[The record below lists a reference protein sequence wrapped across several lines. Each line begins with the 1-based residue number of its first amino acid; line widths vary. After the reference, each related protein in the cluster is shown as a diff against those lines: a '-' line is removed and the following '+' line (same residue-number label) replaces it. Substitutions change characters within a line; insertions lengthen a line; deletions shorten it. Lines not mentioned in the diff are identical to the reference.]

1 MMLQI
6 LIAQNEWTQALNIAV
21 KNESHVDTV
30 LYMRQLFLKKREKN
44 ETDSKFIEMAQ
55 NIDVEWADVKTK
67 VAQEISTQ

>member
-1 MMLQI
+1 
-6 LIAQNEWTQALNIAV
+6 V